1 MIIGRMIG
9 YVSLCLMVMVLGA
22 ELLRF
27 LEGSHDN
34 WISLYEIIHFSWNG
48 EIESVK
54 NGSVIGDLTFS
65 IIQIP
70 ALFCL
75 LFIGLLLPFMFR
87 KTY

>member
-9 YVSLCLMVMVLGA
+9 YISLCLMITVSGA

-27 LEGSHDN
+27 LEGSHDH

-48 EIESVK
+48 EIESV
-54 NGSVIGDLTFS
+54 NDGSVIGDLTFS
-65 IIQIP
+65 ILRIP
-70 ALFCL
+70 ALFSL

-87 KTY
+87 KAY

>member
-9 YVSLCLMVMVLGA
+9 YVSLCLMIIVSGA

-34 WISLYEIIHFSWNG
+34 WISLYEIINFSWNG

-54 NGSVIGDLTFS
+54 DGSVMGELTFS
-65 IIQIP
+65 FLRIP
-70 ALFCL
+70 ALFCF

-87 KTY
+87 KAY